1 MSAAR
6 TSAVRTRDWVVPIVV
21 AAIAAAAVASLG
33 GALTELGPW
42 YRSLVRPSIQPPD
55 WVFGPAWTLIFTLCA
70 VSAATA
76 WRLARTGR
84 QRAMVVGLFAV
95 NAVFNVLWTV
105 LFFKLHRPD
114 WALIEV
120 VFLWASIVVLIVA
133 LRPISRLSA
142 WLLAP
147 YLLWVTFAGV
157 LTWRI
162 SVLNGPF

>member
-1 MSAAR
+1 M
-6 TSAVRTRDWVVPIVV
+6 
-21 AAIAAAAVASLG
+21 
-33 GALTELGPW
+33 
-42 YRSLVRPSIQPPD
+42 
-55 WVFGPAWTLIFTLCA
+55 FGPAWTLIFTLCA

-76 WRLARTGR
+76 WRFARTGR
-84 QRAMVVGLFAV
+84 RRALVVGLFAI

-133 LRPISRLSA
+133 LRPISRPAA
-142 WLLAP
+142 WMLAP
-147 YLLWVTFAGV
+147 YLAWVTFAGI

>member
-1 MSAAR
+1 MSAVR
-6 TSAVRTRDWVVPIVV
+6 TPSVRTRDWVIPIVV

-42 YRSLVRPSIQPPD
+42 YRGLVRPSIQPPD
-55 WVFGPAWTLIFTLCA
+55 WLFGPAWTLIFTLCA

-76 WRLARTGR
+76 WRRARDGR
-84 QRAMVVGLFAV
+84 TRAMIVGLFAV
-95 NAVFNVLWTV
+95 NAAFNILWTV
-105 LFFKLHRPD
+105 LFFRMHRPD
-114 WALIEV
+114 LALIEV

-142 WLLAP
+142 WLLVP